1 MENFSFRSLFMAL
14 PEAEDSANQLLLSHK
29 SQIFSFLEPL
39 RKYGSIEAMEWRV
52 GEQPNIN
59 ESLLLDLYN
68 LYAFSRV
75 NEFLL
80 LPFQPVTVVGS
91 EWLGPIITLEEYRQF
106 MLSLE
111 FTEIEQAGFHPF
123 FHEIVEVEQVL
134 DSDEPITILETFWP
148 GFMLDSMLFSRAG
161 IKVRG
166 GGNHIRKEVAEQS
179 TLYWTYIRRNRPVD
193 DLSHGWGS
201 NSQWRTTFRR
211 DYQTETAFYYNV
223 DEMPEKTIATLPPSS
238 DEVGMTLLERVELLR
253 HRCFVKT
260 TKPHQDLFPYNDF
273 YVERRD

>member
-1 MENFSFRSLFMAL
+1 MENFSFRSLFTAL
-14 PEAEDSANQLLLSHK
+14 PEAGAFANQLLLSHK
-29 SQIFSFLEPL
+29 PQISSLLEPL
-39 RKYGSIEAMEWRV
+39 RKYGSIEAVKWRV
-52 GEQPNIN
+52 GEQPNLN
-59 ESLLLDLYN
+59 ESLLLDLYD
-68 LYAFSRV
+68 LYAFSRI

-80 LPFQPVTVVGS
+80 LPFQPVTAVGS
-91 EWLGPIITLEEYRQF
+91 EWLGPIITLQEYRDF

-111 FTEIEQAGFHPF
+111 LAEIEQTGFHPF
-123 FHEIVEVEQVL
+123 FHEIVEVEKSP

-148 GFMLDSMLFSRAG
+148 GFMMGAMLFSRAG

-166 GGNHIRKEVAEQS
+166 GINHIRKEVAEQS

-223 DEMPEKTIATLPPSS
+223 DEMPETITATLPPSS
-238 DEVGMTLLERVELLR
+238 DEIEMTLLERVELLR
-253 HRCFVKT
+253 YRCFIKT
-260 TKPHQDLFPYNDF
+260 TKSHQDLFPYNDF